1 MTELENLQI
10 EEVSL
15 VDAGANPAANVT
27 LFKRKDAGKM
37 EKQTKPEVETA
48 KPAVETAKPE
58 VDALTVEKKN
68 FEEVTATLKSL
79 TERLNA
85 HIEKAEDAE
94 FLKVAQKYELLGE
107 KAEVLAPKLK
117 KMKAYPEIYET
128 AIKTLDNALAAVQ
141 KAGTFE
147 ELGKRGDGGIY
158 ESKAQIEKIAAK
170 IQADNPNLTRREA
183 LDKAFLAHPELQY

>member
-37 EKQTKPEVETA
+37 EKQTKPE
-48 KPAVETAKPE
+48 VETAKPE